1 MKIQTSIDHLVA
13 GGSHLELFVD
23 PAAPGKR
30 IHDPMHGANRLFH
43 LPVGIACLLLLTP
56 PAHAFFSRMGLRWAY
71 ILALSFGIS
80 FSLTPVVAHLAG
92 RWGILDLPDPRKNHG
107 RATPLLGGAAVFSGF
122 VVSLVANGM
131 VSPQLIALLSATMIL
146 FVVGV
151 FDDWREVSAGLK
163 LMIQLVCT
171 AMVMSSGIVLQVL
184 PSGWGTWSTL
194 GNWLLTVM
202 WIVGITNAMNFF
214 DGMDGLAS
222 GLGAIIAFFQG
233 AVAFQTDQPFLGWI
247 AVAMLGACAGFL
259 PYNLR
264 WRGPAS
270 IFLGDAGSTV
280 IGFAL
285 ACIAVYGDW
294 ADGQPFLS
302 LVSPLLIFW
311 VLIFDMVYI
320 SIDRIATGK
329 VVSFRGWIEYVGRDH
344 LHHRLAD
351 VLGCRRNSV
360 LFIFLM
366 SLCLGTSALMLR
378 RAGTAEAVLLVLQ
391 ALIVVVLISFL
402 ERRGRSKRGNPDPPP
417 RGLRDG
423 LGK

>member
-1 MKIQTSIDHLVA
+1 MKAQTSLDNWAVVDSPLQYLVA
-13 GGSHLELFVD
+13 PSACD
-23 PAAPGKR
+23 KPARARTRTIGTLVA
-30 IHDPMHGANRLFH
+30 I
-43 LPVGIACLLLLTP
+43 PVGIASLLLLTP
-56 PAHAFFSRMGLRWAY
+56 QAQAIFYGLGLRWAY
-71 ILALSFGIS
+71 VLMAAFGIS
-80 FSLTPVVAHLAG
+80 FSLTPVVAHLAR
-92 RWGILDLPDPRKNHG
+92 RWGILDLPDPRKTHG

-184 PSGWGTWSTL
+184 PAGWGTWSTL
-194 GNWLLTVM
+194 GNLLLTVL

-222 GLGAIIAFFQG
+222 GLGAIIAFFLG

-259 PYNLR
+259 PYNLK

-280 IGFAL
+280 IGFVL

-294 ADGQPFLS
+294 ADGRPFLS

-320 SIDRIATGK
+320 SIDRIVTGK

-366 SLCLGTSALMLR
+366 SLCMGTSALMLR

-402 ERRGRSKRGNPDPPP
+402 ERRGRSVRGNPD
-417 RGLRDG
+417 RTAGG
-423 LGK
+423 